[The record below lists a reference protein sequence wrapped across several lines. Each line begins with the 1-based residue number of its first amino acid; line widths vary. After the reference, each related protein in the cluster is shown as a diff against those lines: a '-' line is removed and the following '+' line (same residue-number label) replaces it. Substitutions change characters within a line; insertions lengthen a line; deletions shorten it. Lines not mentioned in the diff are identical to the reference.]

1 MIASLSLILLCQLAG
16 EVIVRGL
23 GLPMPGPVVGLLF
36 LLLLLLARDRF
47 VALARGPLQQ
57 DGVEN
62 ASRGLLAHLSLLFV
76 PAGVGVVQ
84 KLDLVAEHGIAVAAV
99 LADLRGGDLAGD
111 GGDVSGRESL
121 DVARTERAMSA
132 NPFSLWVYL
141 SQSPLLWLTVT
152 LLVYATTDA
161 LSLKTHRHPLANPV
175 LHLDLDHRGVPD
187 AHGHIVHDLFRR
199 RAVRALPARA
209 GDRGAGGAALR
220 KPQGGGGGDPA
231 DAGGPRGGPV
241 TAVVSWCC

>member
-84 KLDLVAEHGIAVAAV
+84 KLDLVAEHGIAVAVV
-99 LADLRGGDLAGD
+99 LAIS
-111 GGDVSGRESL
+111 V
-121 DVARTERAMSA
+121 V
-132 NPFSLWVYL
+132 
-141 SQSPLLWLTVT
+141 VT
-152 LLVYATTDA
+152 LLVTVATFLVA
-161 LSLKTHRHPLANPV
+161 SRLVS
-175 LHLDLDHRGVPD
+175 RGRSTP
-187 AHGHIVHDLFRR
+187 
-199 RAVRALPARA
+199 
-209 GDRGAGGAALR
+209 
-220 KPQGGGGGDPA
+220 
-231 DAGGPRGGPV
+231 
-241 TAVVSWCC
+241 

>member
-84 KLDLVAEHGIAVAAV
+84 KLDLVAEHGIAVAMV
-99 LADLRGGDLAGD
+99 LAIS
-111 GGDVSGRESL
+111 V
-121 DVARTERAMSA
+121 V
-132 NPFSLWVYL
+132 
-141 SQSPLLWLTVT
+141 VT
-152 LLVYATTDA
+152 LLVTVATFLVA
-161 LSLKTHRHPLANPV
+161 SRLVS
-175 LHLDLDHRGVPD
+175 RGRSAP
-187 AHGHIVHDLFRR
+187 
-199 RAVRALPARA
+199 
-209 GDRGAGGAALR
+209 
-220 KPQGGGGGDPA
+220 
-231 DAGGPRGGPV
+231 
-241 TAVVSWCC
+241 

>member
-36 LLLLLLARDRF
+36 LLLSLLARDRF

-99 LADLRGGDLAGD
+99 LAIS
-111 GGDVSGRESL
+111 V
-121 DVARTERAMSA
+121 V
-132 NPFSLWVYL
+132 
-141 SQSPLLWLTVT
+141 VT
-152 LLVYATTDA
+152 LLVTVATFLVA
-161 LSLKTHRHPLANPV
+161 SRLM
-175 LHLDLDHRGVPD
+175 
-187 AHGHIVHDLFRR
+187 
-199 RAVRALPARA
+199 
-209 GDRGAGGAALR
+209 
-220 KPQGGGGGDPA
+220 
-231 DAGGPRGGPV
+231 PRGRSAP
-241 TAVVSWCC
+241 